1 MDQVVLLT
9 QELAPQLQEDL
20 LLQPVLRMNLK
31 EESATEIP
39 DQALRQRLAPIPEC
53 PPDPIPVRPPDRI
66 LVLLPDQIQV
76 RLPDRVPVHLPDQIQ
91 VQQPDRVPVHPP
103 DRASQHR
110 PDLHRSRLYVRPT
123 VVVLPVQPEAQH
135 HPLIRQ
141 VQEAVAV
148 LHTVHHRVR
157 PAAVLPAPGR
167 LLAAV
172 VVPAHAAVV
181 PVLVVAGNKSPN
193 VNKHPN

>member
-9 QELAPQLQEDL
+9 QELALLLQEDL
-20 LLQPVLRMNLK
+20 LLQPGLRMNLK

-39 DQALRQRLAPIPEC
+39 DPALRQRLAPIPEC
-53 PPDPIPVRPPDRI
+53 PPDRI

-76 RLPDRVPVHLPDQIQ
+76 QQPDRTPVRLPDQIQ
-91 VQQPDRVPVHPP
+91 VRQPDRVPVHPP
-103 DRASQHR
+103 DRANQHR
-110 PDLHRSRLYVRPT
+110 PDHHRSRLYVRPT
-123 VVVLPVQPEAQH
+123 VVVLQVQPEAQH

-148 LHTVHHRVR
+148 LHTVHHPVR
-157 PAAVLPAPGR
+157 PAAALPAPGR

-193 VNKHPN
+193 VNQHPN